1 MSLTSTRIRDGQDV
15 FGMHPVCIRD
25 FACDNSYPTG
35 GYALAGSNFGFGN
48 KPLDGVICIGGD
60 ADASLYEAFYD
71 NVNKKL
77 VISSAGAE
85 VVNGSDLSALTFRL
99 LGICRG

>member
-1 MSLTSTRIRDGQDV
+1 MALVSARIRDGQDV
-15 FGMHPVCIRD
+15 WGMHMTCIRD
-25 FACDNSYPTG
+25 FTPNSTYPTG
-35 GYALAGSNFGFGN
+35 GYSLTGSQFGFGT
-48 KPLDGVICIGGD
+48 KPLDGVVCIGGD
-60 ADASLYEAFYD
+60 ADSSLYEFFYD

-85 VVNGSDLSALTFRL
+85 VVNGTDLSALTIRL